1 MTAKVIDEKSHR
13 TEDFDEQNSVWIKLA
28 DGQQYAFPKPWL
40 EIHASFTGERATAH
54 YPVITTGPEL
64 DELVDAIGQCE
75 DNAALL
81 SGAATLG
88 AHLLCR
94 NYDLTD
100 RELDQLFAFRM
111 GEPSSWD
118 WAHEVIRVATGQ
130 SGTRS
135 FRDGG
140 A

>member
-1 MTAKVIDEKSHR
+1 MLDEKAKR
-13 TEDFDEQNSVWIKLA
+13 RECCDPANSVPVKLA
-28 DGQQYAFPKPWL
+28 DGQEWLFPKPWL
-40 EIHASFTGERATAH
+40 EIHASFAGGRPAGSYPIITA
-54 YPVITTGPEL
+54 GPEL
-64 DELVDAIGQCE
+64 DELVEAIGRCE
-75 DNAALL
+75 DNAAVL

-100 RELDQLFAFRM
+100 EDLDHLFAFR
-111 GEPSSWD
+111 PADPTSWD
-118 WAHEVIRVATGQ
+118 WARELIGIATGR

-135 FRDGG
+135 FRGGG